1 MDTVSLWHMCM
12 LAKYVAGISLGLYA
26 CVYIRKI
33 SKGFAL
39 CEEVAVTDRTQA
51 VPPRGW
57 PRWQHLAVPIKNSC
71 CWASGAKES
80 PRCPQVHLKADFLTV
95 YCLALPVPVNFT
107 RRCFTSSERESEGG
121 WDRRKRKT
129 FIDFYATTTL
139 IVPKWKALSLTCH
152 AWPTPT
158 SRSFWPISPHSL
170 DRFQP
175 QRGSW
180 HKNHTDMLRLHSYLN
195 FSPVINK
202 KKKKRPTGSSRW
214 LILTNPEHANNYDRY
229 VNSFVQ
235 SRKCPT
241 AIFVNASNCCSS

>member
-1 MDTVSLWHMCM
+1 MDTVSLWHMCV
-12 LAKYVAGISLGLYA
+12 LAKYVVGISLGLCA

-39 CEEVAVTDRTQA
+39 WEEVAVTDRTQA

-121 WDRRKRKT
+121 GGDRRKRKT

-139 IVPKWKALSLTCH
+139 IVPKWKALFANL
-152 AWPTPT
+152 P
-158 SRSFWPISPHSL
+158 R
-170 DRFQP
+170 
-175 QRGSW
+175 
-180 HKNHTDMLRLHSYLN
+180 
-195 FSPVINK
+195 
-202 KKKKRPTGSSRW
+202 
-214 LILTNPEHANNYDRY
+214 LTNPNLSIFLAHLSAFTRQVSATKRQLAQKSHGHA
-229 VNSFVQ
+229 
-235 SRKCPT
+235 PT
-241 AIFVNASNCCSS
+241 SLLPRL

>member
-1 MDTVSLWHMCM
+1 MTYVYVGKIRRWHFFRFVCVCVYTENIEGVCFMWGSRSHWQDTGGSPPRLTTLTAPGCSDKEQ
-12 LAKYVAGISLGLYA
+12 LLLGLR
-26 CVYIRKI
+26 C
-33 SKGFAL
+33 
-39 CEEVAVTDRTQA
+39 
-51 VPPRGW
+51 
-57 PRWQHLAVPIKNSC
+57 
-71 CWASGAKES
+71 KES

-180 HKNHTDMLRLHSYLN
+180 HKNHTDMLRLRSCLD

-214 LILTNPEHANNYDRY
+214 LILTNPEHANNYDSY
-229 VNSFVQ
+229 VNSFAQ

>member
-1 MDTVSLWHMCM
+1 M
-12 LAKYVAGISLGLYA
+12 LAKYVVGISLGLYA

-39 CEEVAVTDRTQA
+39 WEEVTVTDRTQA
-51 VPPRGW
+51 VPPRCW

-107 RRCFTSSERESEGG
+107 RRCFTSSERESERRGG
-121 WDRRKRKT
+121 GGTDGKERLLSISTPRQHLLSRSERL
-129 FIDFYATTTL
+129 F
-139 IVPKWKALSLTCH
+139 SLTCH

-180 HKNHTDMLRLHSYLN
+180 HIITRTCSD
-195 FSPVINK
+195 FA
-202 KKKKRPTGSSRW
+202 
-214 LILTNPEHANNYDRY
+214 LTSTLAL
-229 VNSFVQ
+229 S
-235 SRKCPT
+235 
-241 AIFVNASNCCSS
+241 

>member
-1 MDTVSLWHMCM
+1 MDTVSLWHICM
-12 LAKYVAGISLGLYA
+12 LAKYVAGISLGLCA

-39 CEEVAVTDRTQA
+39 CEEVACHWQDTGGS
-51 VPPRGW
+51 PPRLTTLTAPGCTDKEQLLLGL
-57 PRWQHLAVPIKNSC
+57 RC
-71 CWASGAKES
+71 KES

-95 YCLALPVPVNFT
+95 YCLALPSLLISLAVVS
-107 RRCFTSSERESEGG
+107 RRLRERARGGGGTDGKERLLSISTPRQHLLSRSERL
-121 WDRRKRKT
+121 
-129 FIDFYATTTL
+129 F
-139 IVPKWKALSLTCH
+139 SLTCH

-180 HKNHTDMLRLHSYLN
+180 HKNHTDMLRLRSCLD

-202 KKKKRPTGSSRW
+202 KKKRPQ
-214 LILTNPEHANNYDRY
+214 ILSMPITMIAMSYGNIC
-229 VNSFVQ
+229 
-235 SRKCPT
+235 KC
-241 AIFVNASNCCSS
+241 IQLLFILDK